1 MYIPLPDY
9 MRLALNFSG
18 DVLWSSQFVI
28 AVLCAACSWHA
39 DVAMVRAGGWRDF
52 AAFVSI
58 VSCVRQGFFSAGKI
72 LGNGASDDFESWPP
86 FFCCADV
93 GWWRARPGYQRL
105 ACETTGGRAIC
116 RASTVLQ
123 YFLIGVAAAVCW
135 ISTSCA

>member
-1 MYIPLPDY
+1 MPDY
-9 MRLALNFSG
+9 LRLALNFSG

-86 FFCCADV
+86 FFLLCRCWLVAGKAGVSASGVRDY
-93 GWWRARPGYQRL
+93 GW
-105 ACETTGGRAIC
+105 
-116 RASTVLQ
+116 
-123 YFLIGVAAAVCW
+123 
-135 ISTSCA
+135 

>member
-1 MYIPLPDY
+1 MPDY
-9 MRLALNFSG
+9 LRLALNFSG

-72 LGNGASDDFESWPP
+72 MGNGASDDFESWPL
-86 FFCCADV
+86 FFAVPMLV
-93 GWWRARPGYQRL
+93 GGGQGRGIGVWRARLRVVGPSVGHQQ
-105 ACETTGGRAIC
+105 CCSIFSSG
-116 RASTVLQ
+116 
-123 YFLIGVAAAVCW
+123 
-135 ISTSCA
+135 